1 MRRIVAPSISVIN
14 NENHETAFAPYI
26 LFCRNSWRMDTVAKT
41 TSLLLLLLPFLS
53 FSVAQNATHGGTGIL
68 NVGAILDLQSLV
80 GKIARTSILMAM
92 EDFYA
97 VHRDYT
103 TKLVLHI
110 RDSNGDNI
118 RAASEGTYQKL

>member
-1 MRRIVAPSISVIN
+1 
-14 NENHETAFAPYI
+14 
-26 LFCRNSWRMDTVAKT
+26 
-41 TSLLLLLLPFLS
+41 
-53 FSVAQNATHGGTGIL
+53 
-68 NVGAILDLQSLV
+68 
-80 GKIARTSILMAM
+80 MAM

-118 RAASEGTYQKL
+118 RAASEGTYQNCEPLLSFPLSEALKNKKLLLN

>member
-1 MRRIVAPSISVIN
+1 MHRP
-14 NENHETAFAPYI
+14 HT
-26 LFCRNSWRMDTVAKT
+26 FCRNSSRMNTTAKT
-41 TSLLLLLLPFLS
+41 TLLLLLLLPFLS
-53 FSVAQNATHGGTGIL
+53 FSVAQNVTQSGTGIL

-97 VHRDYT
+97 VHRNYT

-118 RAASEGTYQKL
+118 RASKRSTRS

>member
-1 MRRIVAPSISVIN
+1 
-14 NENHETAFAPYI
+14 
-26 LFCRNSWRMDTVAKT
+26 MDTAAKT
-41 TSLLLLLLPFLS
+41 TLLLLLPFLS
-53 FSVAQNATHGGTGIL
+53 FSVAQNVTQSGTAIL

-97 VHRDYT
+97 VHRNYT
-103 TKLVLHI
+103 RKMVLRI

>member
-1 MRRIVAPSISVIN
+1 M
-14 NENHETAFAPYI
+14 
-26 LFCRNSWRMDTVAKT
+26 
-41 TSLLLLLLPFLS
+41 LPQS
-53 FSVAQNATHGGTGIL
+53 GSGIL

-97 VHRDYT
+97 VHRNYK

-118 RAASEGTYQKL
+118 QAASEGTYLNL